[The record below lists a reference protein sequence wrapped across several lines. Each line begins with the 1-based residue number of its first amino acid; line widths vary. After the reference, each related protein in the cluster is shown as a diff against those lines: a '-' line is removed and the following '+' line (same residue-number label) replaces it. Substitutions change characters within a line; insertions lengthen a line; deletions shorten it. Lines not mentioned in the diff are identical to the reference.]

1 MRQLS
6 LIEDIAP
13 LAGALPAIKAAMRG
27 IAGAPEGEG
36 RKALPDKLN
45 AIARASGVKLTS
57 GNAHGISEEMLHKI
71 LSPSD
76 DSRPPSVLMLLAY
89 YKATGNPS
97 HLRAMLR
104 SVGLDIMTPEDRK
117 LRDYARATLEQKKA
131 RTPGQRLDGTC
142 SQNAVGARC
151 TGPHQLHGRADGWRR
166 RPPQF

>member
-6 LIEDIAP
+6 LIEDIAQ

-45 AIARASGVKLTS
+45 AIARASGIKLTG

-76 DSRPPSVLMLLAY
+76 DSRPPSVLMLLAF
-89 YKATGNPS
+89 YKATSNPA
-97 HLRAMLR
+97 HIRAMLR
-104 SVGLDIMTPEDRK
+104 AVNLDIMTEDDRK
-117 LRDYARATLEQKKA
+117 LRDYARAILDQKKA
-131 RTPGQRLDGTC
+131 RKQ
-142 SQNAVGARC
+142 ARK
-151 TGPHQLHGRADGWRR
+151 LEEEL
-166 RPPQF
+166 

>member
-6 LIEDIAP
+6 LIEDIAQ

-45 AIARASGVKLTS
+45 AIARASGIKLTG

-76 DSRPPSVLMLLAY
+76 DSRPPSVLMLLAF
-89 YKATGNPS
+89 YKATNNPA
-97 HLRAMLR
+97 HIRAMLR
-104 SVGLDIMTPEDRK
+104 AVGLDIMTEDDRK
-117 LRDYARATLEQKKA
+117 LRDYARAILDQKKA
-131 RTPGQRLDGTC
+131 RKQ
-142 SQNAVGARC
+142 ARK
-151 TGPHQLHGRADGWRR
+151 LEEEL
-166 RPPQF
+166 

>member
-6 LIEDIAP
+6 LIEDIAQ

-27 IAGAPEGEG
+27 ITGAPEGEG

-45 AIARASGVKLTS
+45 AIARASGVKLTG

-76 DSRPPSVLMLLAY
+76 DSRPPSVLMLLVF
-89 YKATGNPS
+89 YKATNNPT

-104 SVGLDIMTPEDRK
+104 AVGLDIMTEEERLYAEIGRRSVEAKRK
-117 LRDYARATLEQKKA
+117 NAEAKKA
-131 RTPGQRLDGTC
+131 RRLI
-142 SQNAVGARC
+142 QE
-151 TGPHQLHGRADGWRR
+151 LEEKL
-166 RPPQF
+166 

>member
-6 LIEDIAP
+6 LIDDIAQ

-45 AIARASGVKLTS
+45 AIARASGVKLTG
-57 GNAHGISEEMLHKI
+57 GNASGISEEMLHKI

-89 YKATGNPS
+89 YKATGNPA

-104 SVGLDIMTPEDRK
+104 SVGLDIMTEDDRK
-117 LRDYARATLEQKKA
+117 LRDYARAIIDQKKA
-131 RTPGQRLDGTC
+131 RKQ
-142 SQNAVGARC
+142 ARK
-151 TGPHQLHGRADGWRR
+151 LEEEL
-166 RPPQF
+166 

>member
-6 LIEDIAP
+6 LIDDIAQ

-36 RKALPDKLN
+36 RKALSDKLSV
-45 AIARASGVKLTS
+45 IARASGIKLTG
-57 GNAHGISEEMLHKI
+57 GNASGIREEMLHKI

-89 YKATGNPS
+89 YKATGNPA

-104 SVGLDIMTPEDRK
+104 SVGLDIMTDDDRK
-117 LRDYARATLEQKKA
+117 LRDYARAILDQKKA
-131 RTPGQRLDGTC
+131 RKQVRKLEEE
-142 SQNAVGARC
+142 
-151 TGPHQLHGRADGWRR
+151 L
-166 RPPQF
+166 

>member
-6 LIEDIAP
+6 LLEDIAQ

-45 AIARASGVKLTS
+45 AIARASGIKLTG

-76 DSRPPSVLMLLAY
+76 DTPTDLAQKSRTWAVARVVWPS
-89 YKATGNPS
+89 
-97 HLRAMLR
+97 
-104 SVGLDIMTPEDRK
+104 
-117 LRDYARATLEQKKA
+117 
-131 RTPGQRLDGTC
+131 RLSSG
-142 SQNAVGARC
+142 SAIIL
-151 TGPHQLHGRADGWRR
+151 P
-166 RPPQF
+166 RPTR

>member
-6 LIEDIAP
+6 LIEDIAQ

-45 AIARASGVKLTS
+45 AIARASGIKLTG

-76 DSRPPSVLMLLAY
+76 DSRPPSVLMLLAF
-89 YKATGNPS
+89 YKATSNPA
-97 HLRAMLR
+97 HIRAMLR
-104 SVGLDIMTPEDRK
+104 AVGLDIMTEDDRK
-117 LRDYARATLEQKKA
+117 LRDYARAILDQKKA
-131 RTPGQRLDGTC
+131 RKQ
-142 SQNAVGARC
+142 ARK
-151 TGPHQLHGRADGWRR
+151 LEEEL
-166 RPPQF
+166 

>member
-6 LIEDIAP
+6 LLEDIAQ

-45 AIARASGVKLTS
+45 AIARASGIKLTG
-57 GNAHGISEEMLHKI
+57 GNAHGISEDMLHKI

-76 DSRPPSVLMLLAY
+76 DSRPPSVLMLLAF
-89 YKATGNPS
+89 YKATGNPA

-104 SVGLDIMTPEDRK
+104 AVGLDIMTTEDR
-117 LRDYARATLEQKKA
+117 LYAEIGRHSVTAKKKNAEAQKA
-131 RTPGQRLDGTC
+131 RRMMKELEEE
-142 SQNAVGARC
+142 
-151 TGPHQLHGRADGWRR
+151 L
-166 RPPQF
+166 

>member
-6 LIEDIAP
+6 LIDDIAQ

-45 AIARASGVKLTS
+45 AIARASGIKLTS

-89 YKATGNPS
+89 YKATGNPA

-104 SVGLDIMTPEDRK
+104 AVGLDIITTEDR
-117 LRDYARATLEQKKA
+117 LYAEIGRHSVTAKKKNAEAQKA
-131 RTPGQRLDGTC
+131 RRLMKE
-142 SQNAVGARC
+142 
-151 TGPHQLHGRADGWRR
+151 LEEEL
-166 RPPQF
+166 

>member
-6 LIEDIAP
+6 LIEDIAQ

-45 AIARASGVKLTS
+45 AIARASGIKLTG

-76 DSRPPSVLMLLAY
+76 DSRPPSVLMLLAFY
-89 YKATGNPS
+89 TATNNPA
-97 HLRAMLR
+97 HIRAMLR
-104 SVGLDIMTPEDRK
+104 AVGLDIMTEDDRK
-117 LRDYARATLEQKKA
+117 LRDYARAILDQKKA
-131 RTPGQRLDGTC
+131 RKQ
-142 SQNAVGARC
+142 ARK
-151 TGPHQLHGRADGWRR
+151 LEEEL
-166 RPPQF
+166 

>member
-6 LIEDIAP
+6 LIEDIAQ

-45 AIARASGVKLTS
+45 AIARASGIKLTA

-76 DSRPPSVLMLLAY
+76 DSRPPSVLMLLAF
-89 YKATGNPS
+89 YKATNNPA
-97 HLRAMLR
+97 HIRAMLR
-104 SVGLDIMTPEDRK
+104 AVGLDIMTEDDRK
-117 LRDYARATLEQKKA
+117 LRDYASAILDQKKA
-131 RTPGQRLDGTC
+131 RKQ
-142 SQNAVGARC
+142 ARK
-151 TGPHQLHGRADGWRR
+151 LEEEL
-166 RPPQF
+166 

>member
-6 LIEDIAP
+6 LIEDIAQ

-36 RKALPDKLN
+36 RKALSDKLSV
-45 AIARASGVKLTS
+45 IARASGIKLTG
-57 GNAHGISEEMLHKI
+57 GNASGIREEMLHKI

-89 YKATGNPS
+89 YKATGNPA

-104 SVGLDIMTPEDRK
+104 SVGLDIMTDDDRK
-117 LRDYARATLEQKKA
+117 LRDYARAILDQKKA
-131 RTPGQRLDGTC
+131 RKQVRKLEEE
-142 SQNAVGARC
+142 
-151 TGPHQLHGRADGWRR
+151 L
-166 RPPQF
+166 

>member
-6 LIEDIAP
+6 LIEDIAQ

-27 IAGAPEGEG
+27 VAGAPEGEG

-45 AIARASGVKLTS
+45 AIARASGIKLTG
-57 GNAHGISEEMLHKI
+57 GNAHAISEEMLHKI

-89 YKATGNPS
+89 YKATGNPA

-104 SVGLDIMTPEDRK
+104 AVGLDIMTEDDRK
-117 LRDYARATLEQKKA
+117 LRDYARAILDQKKA
-131 RTPGQRLDGTC
+131 RKQ
-142 SQNAVGARC
+142 ARK
-151 TGPHQLHGRADGWRR
+151 LEEEL
-166 RPPQF
+166 

>member
-6 LIEDIAP
+6 LIEDIAQ

-45 AIARASGVKLTS
+45 AIARASGVKLTG
-57 GNAHGISEEMLHKI
+57 GNASGISEEMLHKI

-89 YKATGNPS
+89 YKATGNPA

-104 SVGLDIMTPEDRK
+104 SVGLDIMTEDDRK
-117 LRDYARATLEQKKA
+117 LRDYARAIIDQKKA
-131 RTPGQRLDGTC
+131 RKQ
-142 SQNAVGARC
+142 ARK
-151 TGPHQLHGRADGWRR
+151 LEEEL
-166 RPPQF
+166 

>member
-6 LIEDIAP
+6 LIEDIAQ

-45 AIARASGVKLTS
+45 AIARASGIKLTG

-76 DSRPPSVLMLLAY
+76 DSRPPSVLMLLAF
-89 YKATGNPS
+89 YKATGNPA

-104 SVGLDIMTPEDRK
+104 AAGLDIMTEDDRK
-117 LRDYARATLEQKKA
+117 LRDYARAILDQKKA
-131 RTPGQRLDGTC
+131 RKQ
-142 SQNAVGARC
+142 ARK
-151 TGPHQLHGRADGWRR
+151 LEEEL
-166 RPPQF
+166 

>member
-6 LIEDIAP
+6 LIEDIAQ

-45 AIARASGVKLTS
+45 AIARASGIKLTG

-76 DSRPPSVLMLLAY
+76 DSRPPSVLMVLAF
-89 YKATGNPS
+89 YKATSNPA
-97 HLRAMLR
+97 HIRAMLR
-104 SVGLDIMTPEDRK
+104 AVGLDIMTEDDRK
-117 LRDYARATLEQKKA
+117 LRDYARAILDQKKA
-131 RTPGQRLDGTC
+131 RKQ
-142 SQNAVGARC
+142 ARK
-151 TGPHQLHGRADGWRR
+151 LEEEL
-166 RPPQF
+166 

>member
-6 LIEDIAP
+6 LIEDIAQ

-45 AIARASGVKLTS
+45 AIARASGIKLTG

-76 DSRPPSVLMLLAY
+76 DSRPPSVLMLLAF
-89 YKATGNPS
+89 YKATSNPA

-104 SVGLDIMTPEDRK
+104 TVGLDIMTEDDRK
-117 LRDYARATLEQKKA
+117 MRDYARAILDQKKA
-131 RTPGQRLDGTC
+131 RKQ
-142 SQNAVGARC
+142 ARK
-151 TGPHQLHGRADGWRR
+151 LEEDL
-166 RPPQF
+166 